1 MKLKNISF
9 NTEWNFIKKQM
20 IIDIEFMSENRK
32 RKIFTRI
39 ERCMVS
45 SKRIFSEFSLIV

>member
-20 IIDIEFMSENRK
+20 IIDIEIMSEN
-32 RKIFTRI
+32 
-39 ERCMVS
+39 
-45 SKRIFSEFSLIV
+45 